1 MRESNV
7 SVVWNNR
14 ASVTINTVLYD
25 RRALDCDSEMAL
37 MNSLSHLAYL
47 TSTSPK
53 IREILTID
61 GGLVRLMNILRAGR
75 GQTFAR
81 MTIWQLALQ
90 CVVNVGIRGSE
101 AIRIRVVEAGIV
113 PIVVTLLDDF
123 LFALESVVPSTN
135 RTAST
140 FTSVSTPPPNNSLA
154 PLDSNSM
161 DAITENNSPLN
172 SLYVGGDLS
181 SPYPNNISGRRN
193 VAVEVRD
200 SNEFQNRNRSTNRE
214 DNGREFADTGS
225 SQGHS
230 AVYSQDAYGD
240 SQVQSPFTIQRLPSS
255 ASSTSFSNENINP
268 VSSPSP
274 SSPSMS
280 QNGVASRDSS
290 NSDTAPSDRPN
301 SLNLFTPLPVNP
313 LNTVQEASRV
323 SDQLSMSIAQ
333 QQAIIRRRRAQRA
346 ISIPTPLVLFEARR
360 LENTA
365 DFQGITSFF
374 DNFDKKI
381 NKLPREEDILYGLQI
396 LAYTSKNYFHLR
408 PHFEISKDVP
418 SLRMSPLRSGNKV
431 WNTFQLVEQFTLKF
445 YPPQIQYWARAIMN
459 NYCRKDESR
468 GGIRRCASLQ
478 CNKWEEHS
486 RQFAKCRRCRRTKYC
501 SKECQQQAWPGH
513 SRWCRVIH
521 KDARSSRREVGKQ
534 LSQVPGAGV
543 ESGPVATNSGV
554 GIHSNT
560 PEASESNSSTA
571 TAQNS
576 NI

>member
-113 PIVVTLLDDF
+113 PIIVTLLDDF

-135 RTAST
+135 RPPVAFS
-140 FTSVSTPPPNNSLA
+140 SASTPPPNNSLA
-154 PLDSNSM
+154 PIDSNSM

-172 SLYVGGDLS
+172 SLYVGSESS
-181 SPYPNNISGRRN
+181 SPYLNNISGRRN
-193 VAVEVRD
+193 IAVEVRD
-200 SNEFQNRNRSTNRE
+200 NEIQNRTRSANRE
-214 DNGREFADTGS
+214 LTGRELTETGS
-225 SQGHS
+225 SQDHS
-230 AVYSQDAYGD
+230 AVFPQDAFGD
-240 SQVQSPFTIQRLPSS
+240 SQVQSPFTVSRLPSS
-255 ASSTSFSNENINP
+255 TSTTSLSNENINP
-268 VSSPSP
+268 ASSP
-274 SSPSMS
+274 SSPNLP
-280 QNGVASRDSS
+280 QHPTVAGGSS
-290 NSDTAPSDRPN
+290 NPDTTSSGPSN
-301 SLNLFTPLPVNP
+301 SSNLFTPLPVNP
-313 LNTVQEASRV
+313 LNSVQESSRV
-323 SDQLSMSIAQ
+323 SDQLSTSIAQ

-365 DFQGITSFF
+365 DFQGIASFF

-408 PHFEISKDVP
+408 SDFEASKDVP

-478 CNKWEEHS
+478 CTKWEEHS

-501 SKECQQQAWPGH
+501 SKECQQLAWPGH

-521 KDARSSRREVGKQ
+521 KDVRSSRRDVGKQ
-534 LSQVPGAGV
+534 APQASGAQVEPGSLATDTGV
-543 ESGPVATNSGV
+543 AIPS
-554 GIHSNT
+554 HT
-560 PEASESNSSTA
+560 PEATDSNSST
-571 TAQNS
+571 TTIQNS
-576 NI
+576 NT